1 MGRQCDIINYKSGLA
16 CGENCLRGVVEE
28 TALQRE
34 DAGVLVFSG
43 ALVRP
48 VSGAEDATPFTSQ
61 SKSSRPGSAEFAH
74 EREH

>member
-1 MGRQCDIINYKSGLA
+1 M
-16 CGENCLRGVVEE
+16 EE

-43 ALVRP
+43 ALVRA